1 MHYSS
6 LFTLLTAFSSLATAL
21 PRPHPLLQTTPP
33 KTLPIKFDS
42 TTLTRRDI
50 PNGYITKRALDSGAK
65 ILKPIRLHPRRSH
78 DKRDVVD
85 FSKLDPAK
93 QAQLVYGAPESDGSL
108 FLANMTLHAP
118 NGNPIVM
125 MESFES
131 LTSAIDCDGSDGIMG
146 LTFTS
151 QDALEYAHKKW
162 AYINEDKEQTFIM
175 IANHEGCGPDEQRIP
190 YM

>member
-1 MHYSS
+1 MNCGFC
-6 LFTLLTAFSSLATAL
+6 LIA
-21 PRPHPLLQTTPP
+21 
-33 KTLPIKFDS
+33 
-42 TTLTRRDI
+42 
-50 PNGYITKRALDSGAK
+50 
-65 ILKPIRLHPRRSH
+65 
-78 DKRDVVD
+78 
-85 FSKLDPAK
+85 
-93 QAQLVYGAPESDGSL
+93 DGSI

-131 LTSAIDCDGSDGIMG
+131 LTSAIDCDGKDGIMS

-151 QDALEYAHKKW
+151 QEALEYAHKKW
-162 AYINEDKEQTFIM
+162 AYINEDKDTTFIM